1 MSYEYV
7 FIHNP
12 KTGGDTITALLNI
25 EKTHKHIYLRK
36 DEILNKYS
44 FVFVRH
50 PVTRIISWYN
60 HLLKHLY
67 FEDLET
73 NELNDKSASYKCLK
87 NKYKMGPDK
96 HRILA
101 ENNNINDWIKNMLLL
116 NIDEYKDPDWGPLSL
131 QYKYVYDLDCKT
143 QLVTDVYRFENYE
156 EELKKVLVKM
166 EREDLIKNIKV
177 TNNSKQMNEILNLE
191 SLDLILNY
199 FKKDFE
205 LFDYKI

>member
-1 MSYEYV
+1 MTNKLYV

-25 EKTHKHIYLRK
+25 EKTHTYINLRK

-50 PVTRIISWYN
+50 PVTRMISWYN

-67 FEDLET
+67 FKDLET
-73 NELNDKSASYKCLK
+73 NELNNKSESYKCLK
-87 NKYKMGPDK
+87 NNYKMGPDK

-101 ENNNINDWIKNMLLL
+101 ENNNINDWIKKMFL

-131 QYKYVYDLDCKT
+131 QCNYVYDLNYKT

-156 EELKKVLVKM
+156 EELKKVLVKI
-166 EREDLIKNIKV
+166 EREDLIKDIKV
-177 TNNSKQMNEILNLE
+177 TNNSKQVNEILNKE
-191 SLDLILNY
+191 SLDLIFHY

-205 LFDYKI
+205 LFNYKL

>member
-1 MSYEYV
+1 MTNKLYV

-25 EKTHKHIYLRK
+25 KKTHTYINLRK
-36 DEILNKYS
+36 DKILNKYS

-50 PVTRIISWYN
+50 PVTRMISWYN

-67 FEDLET
+67 FKDLET
-73 NELNDKSASYKCLK
+73 NELNDKSESYKCLK
-87 NKYKMGPDK
+87 NNYKMGPDK

-101 ENNNINDWIKNMLLL
+101 ENNNINDWIKILFL

-131 QYKYVYDLDCKT
+131 QCNYVYDLDYKT

-156 EELKKVLVKM
+156 EELKKVLVKI
-166 EREDLIKNIKV
+166 EREDLIKDIKV
-177 TNNSKQMNEILNLE
+177 TNNSKQVNEILNKE
-191 SLDLILNY
+191 SLDLIFNY

-205 LFDYKI
+205 LFNYKI

>member
-1 MSYEYV
+1 MSYDYV

-25 EKTHKHIYLRK
+25 EKTHTYIYLRK

-67 FEDLET
+67 FKDLET
-73 NELNDKSASYKCLK
+73 NELNDKSESYKCLK
-87 NKYKMGPDK
+87 NNYKMGPDK

-101 ENNNINDWIKNMLLL
+101 ENNNINDWIKILLL

-131 QYKYVYDLDCKT
+131 QCNYVYDLDYKT

-156 EELKKVLVKM
+156 EELKKVLVKI
-166 EREDLIKNIKV
+166 EREDLIKDIKV
-177 TNNSKQMNEILNLE
+177 TNNSKQVNEILNKE
-191 SLDLILNY
+191 SLDLIYNY

-205 LFDYKI
+205 LFNYKL